1 MPGMEYLILFL
12 ALVIAFVAWAPEAV
26 TQAGLAFVWLLGV
39 LFIVG
44 EILYYSGHFFL
55 SLL

>member
-1 MPGMEYLILFL
+1 MEWLIFGF
-12 ALVIAFVAWAPEAV
+12 ALIFAFIAWAPEVV
-26 TQAGLAFVWLLGV
+26 TQAALAGTWLLFS

-44 EILYYSGHFFL
+44 EILWVSGRFLL

>member
-1 MPGMEYLILFL
+1 MEWLIFCF
-12 ALVIAFVAWAPEAV
+12 ALIFAFIAWAPEVV
-26 TQAGLAFVWLLGV
+26 TQAAVAGSWLLFA

-44 EILYYSGHFFL
+44 EILWVSGRFLL

>member
-1 MPGMEYLILFL
+1 MEWLIFGF
-12 ALVIAFVAWAPEAV
+12 ALIFAFIAWAPEAV
-26 TQAGLAFVWLLGV
+26 AQAALAGTWLLFA

-44 EILYYSGHFFL
+44 EILYYSGRFFL